1 MNPAPVEQR
10 NPYRGFAPRPWLR
23 IRVLDANDVPVELTL
38 IADTGS
44 PHAVI
49 IDVILLSQLTR
60 LPTQPVGSNF
70 GPMTSGW
77 VRLSMPDFGIDQDIL
92 CHGSPTIERAVQA
105 DDPSFQGLVGLPV
118 LQLAE
123 YGGNATDFWF
133 RYPPTP
139 TTPTSPP

>member
-1 MNPAPVEQR
+1 MNPTLVEQR
-10 NPYRGFAPRPWLR
+10 NPYLGVAPRAWLR
-23 IRVLDANDVPVELTL
+23 LRFLDPNDSPIELTL

-44 PHAVI
+44 PYAVI
-49 IDVILLSQLTR
+49 IDVLVLDR
-60 LPTQPVGSNF
+60 LIRSVAPPVVSTF

-77 VRLSMPDFGIDQDIL
+77 VRLSMPAFGIDQDIL
-92 CHGSPTIERAVQA
+92 CYGSPTIEAAVQA
-105 DDPSFQGLVGLPV
+105 DDSSFQGLVGLPV

-139 TTPTSPP
+139 TPTSP

>member
-1 MNPAPVEQR
+1 MNPAFVEQR
-10 NPYRGFAPRPWLR
+10 NPYRGVAPRAWLR
-23 IRVLDANDVPVELTL
+23 LRFLDPSDAPVELTL

-44 PHAVI
+44 PYAVI
-49 IDVILLSQLTR
+49 LDALALSR
-60 LPTQPVGSNF
+60 LRRASAPPEVSTF
-70 GPMTSGW
+70 GPMTGGW
-77 VRLSMPDFGIDQDIL
+77 VRLSMPDFGIEQDIL
-92 CHGSPTIERAVQA
+92 CYGSATIEAAVQG

-139 TTPTSPP
+139 IPTSLP

>member
-1 MNPAPVEQR
+1 MNPAFVEQR
-10 NPYRGFAPRPWLR
+10 NPYLGVAPRAWLR
-23 IRVLDANDVPVELTL
+23 LRFLDSQGVPVELTL

-44 PHAVI
+44 PYAVI
-49 IDVILLSQLTR
+49 IDAIVLNR
-60 LPTQPVGSNF
+60 LRRASGHPVVSTF

-77 VRLSMPDFGIDQDIL
+77 VRLSMPDFGIDQDVQ
-92 CHGSPTIERAVQA
+92 CFGSVTIEAAVQA
-105 DDPSFQGLVGLPV
+105 DHPSFQGLVGLPV

-139 TTPTSPP
+139 TTSQP